1 MAFQL
6 QKLRNYFPL
15 TRSESGPNPKFGDN
29 FQSGSNQNSEKLVM
43 VRIQSNP
50 SPVQCSSLL
59 ISSHL

>member
-29 FQSGSNQNSEKLVM
+29 FQSGSNANSAKLAIVWI
-43 VRIQSNP
+43 RSNP
-50 SPVQCSSLL
+50 SQSKA
-59 ISSHL
+59 HLC